1 MKQFYGASKSGDL
14 SEAIKDLK
22 SPKLLLLM
30 SNPKQFEQH
39 VAELEKAFPGVPSI
53 GVVDMCYAREVVEEG
68 VGVTAYTEGVE
79 VATDVIEQV
88 SIMPAKYIGRM
99 ERAIEKVQP
108 GRNNT
113 VCIDF
118 CTGNDACVLTTLDNL
133 LSRSGV
139 KLMGGTGDA
148 GKVSCNGKVYQDAC
162 AFALIRNQHGKV
174 EVYKENIYRP
184 KEENYRLVASKTD
197 RSKYYIGELNG
208 RPARDV
214 YMELLQI
221 QEKDIETQTFRNPF
235 GKINGKDM
243 CIVSIKEVQGN
254 GLACFRQVNDSDVL
268 TILEIRD
275 FMQIADETISL
286 IRRDFSSISGV
297 FAVNCLFRYLYFG
310 QNHAMDDYLRKMNGL
325 NHYCGFVGY
334 GEHYN
339 NQFVNQSMTCV
350 VFE

>member
-1 MKQFYGASKSGDL
+1 MKQFYGTSTSGNL
-14 SEAIKDLK
+14 SDAVKNLNN
-22 SPKLLLLM
+22 PKLILLM

-39 VAELEKAFPGVPSI
+39 VLELEQKFPGVPSI
-53 GVVDMCYAREVVEEG
+53 GVIDMCYDDKVTEEG
-68 VGVTAYTEGVE
+68 VGITAYTEGVCAAADVLEE
-79 VATDVIEQV
+79 VSV
-88 SIMPAKYIGRM
+88 MPAKYIKRM
-99 ERAIEKVQP
+99 EMAIDSVTP
-108 GRNNT
+108 GRNDT

-118 CTGNDACVLTTLDNL
+118 CTGNDACVLTTVSSL
-133 LSRSGV
+133 LQQKNV
-139 KLMGGTGDA
+139 KLMGGTGDG
-148 GKVSCNGKVYQDAC
+148 GKISCNGKIYQDAC
-162 AFALIRNQHGKV
+162 AFAVIRNLQGKV

-197 RSKYYIGELNG
+197 RGKYYIGELNG

-214 YMELLQI
+214 YMDLLHI
-221 QEKDIETQTFRNPF
+221 KEDDIGTQTFQNPF

-275 FMQIADETISL
+275 FMQIADETIAN
-286 IRRDFSSISGV
+286 IKRDFQHVSGV

-310 QNHAMDDYLRKMNGL
+310 QNHAMDDYLKKMNQL
-325 NHYCGFVGY
+325 NCYCGFVGY